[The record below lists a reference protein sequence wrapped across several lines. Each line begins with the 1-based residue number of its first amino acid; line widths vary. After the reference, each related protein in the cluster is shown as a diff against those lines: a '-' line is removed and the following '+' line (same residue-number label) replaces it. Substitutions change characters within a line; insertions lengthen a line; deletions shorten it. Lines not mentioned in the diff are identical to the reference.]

1 MQETITDA
9 QWQKF
14 QEQGYVRLGRV
25 VTDEELEG
33 LQHRIDEIMLGR
45 AAMPYERMMMQLD
58 TQTGQYKDM
67 DPQTTA
73 HKGATLAYRKIQG
86 LEFDPLF
93 LAYMQKT
100 LFHHICQRAY
110 GKGVPISIFR
120 AMFMNKPAQQG
131 TVLPWHRD
139 FFAQID
145 PLPEVTVWMALDDAT
160 SANGCIKVLAGSQH
174 LFSDGDT
181 TVFLDEQQTVEVLA
195 QHTPETLECPAG
207 QAILLHNK
215 MLHTSAVN
223 PTGMPRRAF
232 SVCYMDGRARDNQDT
247 AFSLIFGLGALQPET
262 LTQTMTQ
269 VGPYP

>member
-232 SVCYMDGRARDNQDT
+232 S
-247 AFSLIFGLGALQPET
+247 QP
-262 LTQTMTQ
+262 QA
-269 VGPYP
+269 VS